1 MARCRRLRHTRRVS
15 RRRRRCRWRRSANA
29 RRAPES
35 LRLSLAGSALA
46 GDITGKARPV
56 DGDTLEVA
64 DQIIRLDAIDA
75 PERSQTCTGVGGVTY
90 ECGRDAAATLAA
102 LIRDRVVTCVPQSR
116 DRYGRTV
123 ATCST
128 AAGDIGA
135 AMVRAGWATAYR
147 RYGHQYVAD
156 EEAAR
161 AGRRGMWSGR
171 FTEPEQ
177 WRRERR

>member
-1 MARCRRLRHTRRVS
+1 MKTSWRLPATIGLV
-15 RRRRRCRWRRSANA
+15 A
-29 RRAPES
+29 
-35 LRLSLAGSALA
+35 LLLAGSAF
-46 GDITGKARPV
+46 
-56 DGDTLEVA
+56 
-64 DQIIRLDAIDA
+64 
-75 PERSQTCTGVGGVTY
+75 
-90 ECGRDAAATLAA
+90 
-102 LIRDRVVTCVPQSR
+102 VTCVPQSR

-128 AAGDIGA
+128 VASDIGA
-135 AMVRAGWATAYR
+135 AMVRAGWAVAYR

-161 AGRRGMWSGR
+161 AERRGMWSGR

>member
-1 MARCRRLRHTRRVS
+1 M
-15 RRRRRCRWRRSANA
+15 
-29 RRAPES
+29 
-35 LRLSLAGSALA
+35 
-46 GDITGKARPV
+46 
-56 DGDTLEVA
+56 
-64 DQIIRLDAIDA
+64 
-75 PERSQTCTGVGGVTY
+75 
-90 ECGRDAAATLAA
+90 
-102 LIRDRVVTCVPQSR
+102 TCVPQSR

-135 AMVRAGWATAYR
+135 AMVRAGWAVAYR

-161 AGRRGMWSGR
+161 AERRGMWSGR

>member
-1 MARCRRLRHTRRVS
+1 MNSGGWRLPTTTAVLV
-15 RRRRRCRWRRSANA
+15 A
-29 RRAPES
+29 
-35 LRLSLAGSALA
+35 LLLAGSALA
-46 GDITGKARPV
+46 GDITGAARPI
-56 DGDTLEVA
+56 DGDTIEVA
-64 DQIIRLDAIDA
+64 GQRIRLAAIDA
-75 PERSQTCTGVGGVTY
+75 PERSQTCTGVGGETY

-102 LIRDRVVTCVPQSR
+102 MIRDQLVTCVPQSR

-135 AMVRAGWATAYR
+135 AMVRAGWAVAYR
-147 RYGHQYVAD
+147 RYGHQYVGD

-161 AGRRGMWSGR
+161 VERRGMWSGR

-177 WRRERR
+177 WRRERH